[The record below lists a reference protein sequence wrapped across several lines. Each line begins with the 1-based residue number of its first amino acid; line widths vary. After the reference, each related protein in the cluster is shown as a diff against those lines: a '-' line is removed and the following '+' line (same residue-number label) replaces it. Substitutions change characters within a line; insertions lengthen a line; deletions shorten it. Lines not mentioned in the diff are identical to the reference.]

1 MGGAFLIALV
11 SRVFVFLVAEIGV
24 FVVPENVGEHWVVD
38 VPCLYVFARW
48 DSAWYMNIARWGY
61 VNIQHYA
68 FFPLYPLLVRMFS
81 RSFNTVL
88 PGDPSLVLSGF
99 LVSNLLFLASSIIIY
114 ELTKMITGRE
124 DYAFYASLSFS
135 FYPSSVFLSAVYSE
149 STFLFF
155 TFLALFCWEKEKLAY
170 TTLCSF
176 LASLTRP
183 VGVLLAIPMLYDV
196 LRKNR
201 LKIKEAAADSLST
214 VKLRISVKE
223 VMPRIRDL
231 AVGLSPV
238 LGYSVFL
245 TYTFLQT
252 GDFFTHYKV
261 QASVWGTGL
270 HNPIVALS
278 QLKAENP
285 MVQTLLQTVVTIF
298 IIISVIPILSKLLNI
313 KSSIIPMSYVLHSL
327 GLLCIYLSVG
337 EIRSFP
343 RFTLTLTPNILW
355 MAQTLQKG
363 PVQRILLLALSL
375 TLLVVGTLLF
385 TNWYEFI

>member
-1 MGGAFLIALV
+1 LKRIFAPNYENESLGGAFLIALV
-11 SRVFVFLVAEIGV
+11 SRVFVFLVAEVGV

-81 RSFNTVL
+81 R
-88 PGDPSLVLSGF
+88 
-99 LVSNLLFLASSIIIY
+99 FLASSIIIY

-238 LGYSVFL
+238 LGYLVFL